1 MFYTAW
7 LDLSYN
13 LNGEQKGNVSFQIIN
28 FFSRSKQPLNYET
41 FKNSNSSNKVSSRT
55 IN

>member
-13 LNGEQKGNVSFQIIN
+13 LNGEQKGIMSFQKIN
-28 FFSRSKQPLNYET
+28 FLSRPKQPLSYET
-41 FKNSNSSNKVSSRT
+41 F
-55 IN
+55 